1 MNQGLEQVE
10 AFCARVT
17 QRLESMNFDERH
29 QLLKLVFDKIVI
41 DQAVGRVET
50 IIPKGHGDECCS

>member
-1 MNQGLEQVE
+1 
-10 AFCARVT
+10 
-17 QRLESMNFDERH
+17 MNFDERQ